1 VQNAQVP
8 TGSAI
13 VKLNDGEKKVA
24 HVTDVNKVI
33 DLAQQYKVSCQ
44 VDDVKSSDAGW
55 LSMILP
61 WIVIGVIM
69 MFMFG
74 MISRASGGGGG
85 GNKMMNFGKSRAK
98 MQDPESQNIRFDQ
111 VAGLQEEKE
120 EFLRVEKL
128 VQEKNAMCIVPIREV
143 CQGKENLCG
152 YGCVKNCI
160 FRTPYINVYGNML
173 LESFTSFKNQ
183 DNPKNEMVMG
193 NILEKDIYT
202 IVKEWDE
209 SIDETKDAFQF
220 ETEKDDFWNG
230 IPKRMSERLLEADQF
245 CKKGEFGKAEEI
257 LDKVEKYNEALLEE
271 REKTL
276 DIVGNTLGEELKNW
290 EHPFDYF
297 KYLKEN
303 DPHMFEQL
311 EILEQLNNPSMFQ
324 SIIKELEKCRGVLE
338 ERKKLDIPGSI
349 FEKPIRNDFTGIVDL
364 ATRIK
369 CMWEF
374 AKLFKN
380 IKMD

>member
-1 VQNAQVP
+1 
-8 TGSAI
+8 
-13 VKLNDGEKKVA
+13 
-24 HVTDVNKVI
+24 
-33 DLAQQYKVSCQ
+33 
-44 VDDVKSSDAGW
+44 
-55 LSMILP
+55 
-61 WIVIGVIM
+61 
-69 MFMFG
+69 
-74 MISRASGGGGG
+74 
-85 GNKMMNFGKSRAK
+85 
-98 MQDPESQNIRFDQ
+98 
-111 VAGLQEEKE
+111 
-120 EFLRVEKL
+120 
-128 VQEKNAMCIVPIREV
+128 
-143 CQGKENLCG
+143 
-152 YGCVKNCI
+152 
-160 FRTPYINVYGNML
+160 ML

-230 IPKRMSERLLEADQF
+230 ISKRMSERLLEADQF

-271 REKTL
+271 RQKTL
-276 DIVGNTLGEELKNW
+276 DSVKNTLEEELKNW
-290 EHPFDYF
+290 KHPFDYL
-297 KYLKEN
+297 KYLEEN
-303 DPHMFEQL
+303 DPHMFKQF
-311 EILEQLNNPSMFQ
+311 EILEQLNDPSMFQ

-338 ERKKLDIPGSI
+338 ERKKLDMPGSI

>member
-1 VQNAQVP
+1 
-8 TGSAI
+8 
-13 VKLNDGEKKVA
+13 
-24 HVTDVNKVI
+24 
-33 DLAQQYKVSCQ
+33 
-44 VDDVKSSDAGW
+44 
-55 LSMILP
+55 
-61 WIVIGVIM
+61 
-69 MFMFG
+69 
-74 MISRASGGGGG
+74 
-85 GNKMMNFGKSRAK
+85 
-98 MQDPESQNIRFDQ
+98 
-111 VAGLQEEKE
+111 
-120 EFLRVEKL
+120 
-128 VQEKNAMCIVPIREV
+128 
-143 CQGKENLCG
+143 
-152 YGCVKNCI
+152 
-160 FRTPYINVYGNML
+160 ML

-183 DNPKNEMVMG
+183 DNPENEMVMG

-271 REKTL
+271 RQKTL
-276 DIVGNTLGEELKNW
+276 DSVKNTLEEELKNW
-290 EHPFDYF
+290 KHPFDYL
-297 KYLKEN
+297 KYLEEN

-324 SIIKELEKCRGVLE
+324 SIMKELEKCRGVLE
-338 ERKKLDIPGSI
+338 ERKKLDMPGSI
-349 FEKPIRNDFTGIVDL
+349 FEKPIRNDFTGSVDL